1 MGALFRLAGF
11 LLAVVVFAPL
21 FPTAWTAAPAI
32 FDDITERAGITWRHF
47 GGESADRFLIET
59 SCGGVAFLDFDRDG
73 LLDIYLV
80 NGGETPRG
88 KSPAPV
94 RNALYRNRGN
104 GRFEEVAEKAGV
116 AKAASFGMG
125 ATAADYDND
134 GFTDLYVTGFPASVL
149 YHNNGNGTFSEVTA
163 RAGVSDSGEWAAS
176 AAWID
181 FDRDGFLDLFV
192 ANYAKLDFARPKPC
206 EYDGRPAYCDQ
217 KSYEGT
223 GSRLYRN
230 NRNGT
235 FADVTRT
242 SGISKFT
249 GRAFGAISVDIDGDG
264 WQDLFVAC
272 DATQNLLLLNQ
283 KNGTFQDFGLD
294 AEVAL
299 NSDGMARSGMGVD
312 AGDVNG
318 DGRPD
323 FAVTNFHDELHAL
336 YLNTGT
342 FPFAERSLESGV
354 GPLTKPFVGW
364 GVRFLDYDND
374 GDLDLMIV
382 NGHVTETIER
392 VRKDIRYKERPLLL
406 ENDGSG
412 RFRDRKDA
420 AGPVFGAGY
429 AGRGLA
435 VGDIDNDGDLD
446 AAFSCLNDRPVL
458 LRNNAGQNRAW
469 VGLQLQGRRS
479 NRDAIGA
486 KVTLQAGTRRLA
498 RWVTSGGSFLASHD
512 SRLTVGLGDNP
523 PPVVTVEIVW
533 PSGRRQTVTGLARNR
548 YHPIIED
555 TTRFDK

>member
-1 MGALFRLAGF
+1 MGSLFRLAVL
-11 LLAVVVFAPL
+11 LLAAPW
-21 FPTAWTAAPAI
+21 FQTAWTAPPPI
-32 FDDITERAGITWRHF
+32 FEDITARAGINWRQF
-47 GGESADRFLIET
+47 NGESADRFLIET
-59 SCGGVAFLDFDRDG
+59 SCGGVAFLDFDNDG
-73 LLDIYLV
+73 WLDIYLV

-88 KSPAPV
+88 KSPTPL
-94 RNALYRNRGN
+94 RNALYRNLGN

-116 AKAASFGMG
+116 AKIAFFGMG
-125 ATAADYDND
+125 AAAADYDND
-134 GFTDLYVTGFPASVL
+134 GFTDLYVTGFPASAL
-149 YHNNGNGTFSEVTA
+149 YHNNGDGTFSEVTA
-163 RAGVSDSGEWAAS
+163 RAGVNDSGEWAAS

-206 EYDGRPAYCDQ
+206 EHDGKSAYCDQ
-217 KSYEGT
+217 KSYEGA

-235 FADVTRT
+235 FADVTQA

-249 GRAFGAISVDIDGDG
+249 GRAFGAISLDINGDG

-342 FPFAERSLESGV
+342 YPFIERSLESGV

-364 GVRFLDYDND
+364 GVRFFDYDND

-392 VRKDIRYKERPLLL
+392 VRKDIRYKQRPLLL

-412 RFRDRKDA
+412 RFRDLRSA
-420 AGPVFGAGY
+420 AGAVFDSAY

-435 VGDIDNDGDLD
+435 LGDIDNDGDLD
-446 AAFSCLNDRPVL
+446 AVFSSLNGSPVL
-458 LRNNAGQNRAW
+458 LRNNAGQHRSWIGLSLRGVQSNRA
-469 VGLQLQGRRS
+469 
-479 NRDAIGA
+479 AIGA
-486 KVTLQAGTRRLA
+486 TVTVRAGTRRFT
-498 RWVTSGGSFLASHD
+498 RWVASGGSFLASHD
-512 SRLTVGLGDNP
+512 SRVTVGLGDNP
-523 PPVVTVEIVW
+523 PPQVTVEIQW
-533 PSGRRQTVTGLARNR
+533 PSGRRQTVTGLIRNR
-548 YHPIIED
+548 YHTITESSGPAGAKD
-555 TTRFDK
+555 